1 MTPILLECL
10 LFFSLGYALKKW
22 APLGF
27 EAETTRKAIISL
39 IYILLLPALVIKS
52 LWLSPPELIQWK
64 INLSII
70 ITLFIT
76 TGLIWLI
83 YRKLTTNTATLGALI
98 LAGSTYQKT
107 SL

>member
-52 LWLSPPELIQWK
+52 L
-64 INLSII
+64 
-70 ITLFIT
+70 
-76 TGLIWLI
+76 
-83 YRKLTTNTATLGALI
+83 
-98 LAGSTYQKT
+98 
-107 SL
+107 